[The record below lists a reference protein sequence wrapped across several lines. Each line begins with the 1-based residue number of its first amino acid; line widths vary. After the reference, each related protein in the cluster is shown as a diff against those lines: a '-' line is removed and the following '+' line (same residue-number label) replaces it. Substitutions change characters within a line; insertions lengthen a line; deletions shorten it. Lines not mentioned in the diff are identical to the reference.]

1 MKNFSNASFPP
12 ETLAIKKEATDAC
25 AVDADEV
32 VIQEMQCHRAGVV
45 VNLFAEGSSISVL
58 DSFAPG
64 FIGSVF
70 RGQNPVFTRKED
82 MENLLGGLRLA
93 GLSE

>member
-1 MKNFSNASFPP
+1 MR
-12 ETLAIKKEATDAC
+12 I
-25 AVDADEV
+25 
-32 VIQEMQCHRAGVV
+32 IQEMQCHRAGVV
-45 VNLFAEGSSISVL
+45 VNLFAEGVRQSL
-58 DSFAPG
+58 YWSFAPG

-70 RGQNPVFTRKED
+70 RGQNPVFTRKEG